1 MKRARAWSLL
11 VLGLAV
17 TTVGAAGEPLVG
29 DFAALRERA
38 RVLAAAPPRST
49 AGEVPAWLRNLSYDQ
64 LRRIEFDTKQSLWAG
79 DGAWFEAQ
87 FLHPGFLFDRSV
99 RIWESHP
106 GGVRPIP
113 FRTGL
118 FRYQGVEP
126 GLIPAELGFAGFRLM
141 HPFGGRGEPF
151 QEIGSFAGASYFRFL
166 PAGAAYGL
174 SARGLALDTAAD
186 RPEEFPRFS
195 EFWLERPAAADRAIT
210 VLALLEGESVTG
222 AYRFRITPGAETV
235 VTVTAEL
242 HFRRVPGVV
251 GLAPLTSMFWRGEGN
266 GTSAEDY
273 RPEVHDSD
281 GLLLHRGSGEWLW
294 RPLTNAARLTVA
306 TFADEDPRGFGLLQR
321 DRDFEH
327 YQDLEA
333 AYHLRP
339 GLWVEPAGRWGRGG
353 VRLVEIPTRT
363 EFDDNVVAFWVPE
376 VPPVPGIPFV
386 LEYRLRWFLDGIAPP
401 GARVVATRRGKSGV
415 HEPGF
420 ERFVVDFAGGAL
432 AGLDA
437 DAPVEAV
444 VTVDATAAPHHVT
457 VQRNRF
463 NGSWRVAFLVR
474 PPAEPRPVELRC
486 FLRRGGEALSETWS
500 HLWQQ

>member
-1 MKRARAWSLL
+1 MNRLRAWRLL
-11 VLGLAV
+11 VLGLTV
-17 TTVGAAGEPLVG
+17 TAAGAAERPLVS

-38 RVLAAAPPRST
+38 RALSAAPPRNH

-64 LRRIEFDTKQSLWAG
+64 LRRIEFDTRHSLWAG
-79 DGAWFEAQ
+79 DGSWYEAQ

-99 RIWESHP
+99 RIWETHS

-113 FRTGL
+113 FRPEW
-118 FRYQGVEP
+118 FRYRGVEP
-126 GLIPAELGFAGFRLM
+126 GQIPAELGFAGFRLM

-195 EFWLERPAAADRAIT
+195 EFWLERPGADDRTIT
-210 VLALLEGESVTG
+210 VLALLESESVTG
-222 AYRFRITPGAETV
+222 AYRFRITPGAETIV
-235 VTVTAEL
+235 VVTAEL
-242 HFRRVPGVV
+242 HFRRLPGVMGV
-251 GLAPLTSMFWRGEGN
+251 APLTSMFWRGEGN
-266 GTSAEDY
+266 GAVAEDY

-294 RPLTNAARLTVA
+294 RPLSNPTRLTVA
-306 TFADEDPRGFGLLQR
+306 TFADENPRGFGLLQR

-339 GLWVEPAGRWGRGG
+339 GLWVEPVGRWGRGG

-363 EFDDNVVAFWVPE
+363 EFDDNVVACWVPE
-376 VPPVPGIPFV
+376 TAPVLGTPFI
-386 LEYRLRWFLDGIAPP
+386 LEYRLSWFLDGIGPP

-420 ERFVVDFAGGAL
+420 ERFVVDFAGGPL
-432 AGLDA
+432 AGLAA

-444 VTVDATAAPHHVT
+444 VTVGEAASPHHVT

-474 PPAEPRPVELRC
+474 PPAELRPVELRC
-486 FLRRGGEALSETWS
+486 FLRRGDEALSETWS
-500 HLWQQ
+500 HLWQP

>member
-1 MKRARAWSLL
+1 MKVARAWSWLAF
-11 VLGLAV
+11 GLAV
-17 TTVGAAGEPLVG
+17 ATAAAAADPLIR

-38 RVLAAAPPRST
+38 RVLAAAPPRS
-49 AGEVPAWLRNLSYDQ
+49 AVGEVPAWLRNLSYDQ
-64 LRRIEFDTKQSLWAG
+64 LRRIEFDTRQSLWAE
-79 DGAWFEAQ
+79 DGAGFEAQ

-99 RIWESHP
+99 RIWETQA

-118 FRYQGVEP
+118 FRYRGVEP
-126 GLIPAELGFAGFRLM
+126 GLIPPELGFAGFRLM

-166 PAGAAYGL
+166 PAGASYGL

-195 EFWLERPAAADRAIT
+195 EFWLERPAADDRAVT
-210 VLALLEGESVTG
+210 VLALLESERLTG
-222 AYRFRITPGAETV
+222 AYRFHITPGAETV
-235 VTVTAEL
+235 VAVSAEL
-242 HFRRVPGVV
+242 HFRGAPGVV

-266 GTSAEDY
+266 GLSADDY

-281 GLLLHRGSGEWLW
+281 GLLLHRGNGEWLW
-294 RPLTNAARLTVA
+294 RPLANPSRLTVA
-306 TFADEDPRGFGLLQR
+306 TFADQDPRGFGLLQR

-333 AYHLRP
+333 AYHQRP
-339 GLWVEPAGRWGRGG
+339 GLWVEPVGRWGRGG

-363 EFDDNVVAFWVPE
+363 EFDDNVVACWVPE
-376 VPPVPGIPFV
+376 TAPGPGTPFA
-386 LEYRLRWFLDGIAPP
+386 LEYRLRWFLDGIGPP
-401 GARVVATRRGKSGV
+401 GARVIATRRGKSGV

-420 ERFVVDFAGGAL
+420 ERFVVDFAGGSL
-432 AGLDA
+432 ADLAA

-444 VTVDATAAPHHVT
+444 VTVDAVAAPHHVT

-474 PPAEPRPVELRC
+474 PPVEPRPVELRC
-486 FLRRGGEALSETWS
+486 FLRRGDEALSETWS
-500 HLWQQ
+500 HLWQP

>member
-1 MKRARAWSLL
+1 MNRVRAWGLL
-11 VLGLAV
+11 VLGFVANP
-17 TTVGAAGEPLVG
+17 AAASGEPLVA

-38 RVLAAAPPRST
+38 RALASAPPRTSS
-49 AGEVPAWLRNLSYDQ
+49 GEVPAWLRNLSYDQ
-64 LRRIEFDTKQSLWAG
+64 LRRIEFDTRQSLWAG
-79 DGAWFEAQ
+79 GDSAFEAQ

-99 RIWESHP
+99 RIWETHP

-118 FRYQGVEP
+118 FRYRGVEP

-195 EFWLERPAAADRAIT
+195 EFWLERPAADDRAVT
-210 VLALLEGESVTG
+210 VLALLESERVTG
-222 AYRFRITPGAETV
+222 AYRFHITPGAETV
-235 VTVTAEL
+235 VAVSAEL
-242 HFRRVPGVV
+242 HFRGAPGVV

-266 GTSAEDY
+266 GASPDDY

-294 RPLTNAARLTVA
+294 RPLANPARLTVA
-306 TFADEDPRGFGLLQR
+306 TFADENPRGFGLLQR

-339 GLWVEPAGRWGRGG
+339 GLWVEPVGRWGRGG

-363 EFDDNVVAFWVPE
+363 EFDDNVVACWVPE
-376 VPPVPGIPFV
+376 AAPVPGTPFA
-386 LEYRLRWFLDGIAPP
+386 LEYRLRWFLDGIGPP
-401 GARVVATRRGKSGV
+401 GARAIATRRGKSGV

-420 ERFVVDFAGGAL
+420 ERFVVDFAGGPL
-432 AGLDA
+432 ADLA
-437 DAPVEAV
+437 AEAPVEAV
-444 VTVDATAAPHHVT
+444 VTVDAAAAPHHVT

-474 PPAEPRPVELRC
+474 PPSEPRPVELRC
-486 FLRRGGEALSETWS
+486 FLRLGGEALSETWS
-500 HLWQQ
+500 HLWQP